1 MNTHELWT
9 VAHGMGFGF
18 LFLLGFA
25 GALYGIY
32 MMKPEW
38 ITTEGTNINVRN
50 IRIFLWVLAAAV
62 WLAVFSGAFIVYP
75 WYRAAVPA
83 GITDLTNY
91 PKFLLLANPSIA
103 FWHNFGMEWK
113 EHIAFVVPFAAT
125 MVAFMA
131 QYYGAELTKKPEVR
145 RYVMIFFSI
154 AFAAAAVAGVLGA
167 FITKAAA
174 VH

>member
-9 VAHGMGFGF
+9 VVHGMGFGF

-25 GALYGIY
+25 GAFYGIY
-32 MMKPEW
+32 VMKPEW
-38 ITTEGTNINVRN
+38 MTTEGTNANVRN
-50 IRIFLWVLAAAV
+50 IRIFLWVLAAAT
-62 WLAVFSGAFIVYP
+62 WLAVFSGAYIVYP
-75 WYRAAVPA
+75 WYRATPPEGA
-83 GITDLTNY
+83 TELLNF
-91 PKFLLLANPSIA
+91 PKFLLLANESTA

-131 QYYGAELTKKPEVR
+131 QYYGAELTKKPAVR
-145 RYVMIFFSI
+145 RYVMIFFGI

>member
-1 MNTHELWT
+1 MNIHELWT
-9 VAHGMGFGF
+9 VVHGMVFGF
-18 LFLLGFA
+18 LFLLGFT
-25 GALYGIY
+25 GAFYGIY
-32 MMKPEW
+32 IMKPEW
-38 ITTEGTNINVRN
+38 MTTEGTNVNVRN
-50 IRIFLWVLAAAV
+50 IRIFLWILAV
-62 WLAVFSGAFIVYP
+62 SSWLAVLTGAFVVYP

-83 GITDLTNY
+83 GQTDLTNF
-91 PKFLLLANPSIA
+91 PKFLLLANPSTV

-125 MVAFMA
+125 MVAYMA

-145 RYVMIFFSI
+145 RYVMIFFGI
-154 AFAAAAVAGVLGA
+154 AFAAAAVAGILGA

>member
-1 MNTHELWT
+1 
-9 VAHGMGFGF
+9 
-18 LFLLGFA
+18 
-25 GALYGIY
+25 
-32 MMKPEW
+32 
-38 ITTEGTNINVRN
+38 
-50 IRIFLWVLAAAV
+50 
-62 WLAVFSGAFIVYP
+62 
-75 WYRAAVPA
+75 
-83 GITDLTNY
+83 
-91 PKFLLLANPSIA
+91 
-103 FWHNFGMEWK
+103 
-113 EHIAFVVPFAAT
+113 VPFAAT